1 VRSANIIEAVT
12 TAVAGTPTARA
23 GIEEIFLTRTQLA
36 RRHQT
41 TIFTIIHREQAG
53 LLKPLKLGRH
63 VRYRLSDVLAFE
75 KAGENRFAKKEV
87 K

>member
-1 VRSANIIEAVT
+1 MKSANIIEAVT

-23 GIEEIFLTRTQLA
+23 GIEEIFLTRAQLA

-41 TIFTIIHREQAG
+41 TIFTIIHRERAG
-53 LLKPLKLGRH
+53 LLKPLKLGGH
-63 VRYRLSDVLAFE
+63 IRYRLSDILAFE
-75 KAGENRFAKKEV
+75 KAGEDCFAKREV